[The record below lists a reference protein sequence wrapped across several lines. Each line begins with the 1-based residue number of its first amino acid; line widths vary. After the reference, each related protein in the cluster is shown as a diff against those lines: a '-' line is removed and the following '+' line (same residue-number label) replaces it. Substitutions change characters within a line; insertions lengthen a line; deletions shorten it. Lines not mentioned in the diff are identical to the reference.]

1 MADPLILDLAACN
14 SIRGVLEGALERDD
28 AASLRG
34 ALAQLAAADAA
45 GRIDELKQ
53 SKLARLVKKR
63 VARYADP
70 QIASAARQLVADWF
84 ALFDI
89 PDAAPA
95 PAPAASSKAPPP
107 GAEVIDLDTDDDEPA
122 AAPPPA
128 APPPAAPPPAAPPP
142 AAPPAAAAAPE
153 GGRRRIRRR
162 HHPPVPAPAAAPA
175 AAAGVEY
182 GGVVGGFASATASE
196 VSASEHSAAEDDME
210 DGEVAPAARFSD
222 GEVSPVSPTSPVR
235 EAARAAG
242 GRRPA
247 ASAADAGRSGFDFSG
262 AASADAWQRTCP
274 ICGEPLELEYS
285 TRRHELVVPGAVTL
299 NHRTYHEACIAARA
313 MPSAG

>member
-1 MADPLILDLAACN
+1 MY
-14 SIRGVLEGALERDD
+14 
-28 AASLRG
+28 
-34 ALAQLAAADAA
+34 
-45 GRIDELKQ
+45 
-53 SKLARLVKKR
+53 KR
-63 VARYADP
+63 
-70 QIASAARQLVADWF
+70 Q
-84 ALFDI
+84 
-89 PDAAPA
+89 
-95 PAPAASSKAPPP
+95 
-107 GAEVIDLDTDDDEPA
+107 
-122 AAPPPA
+122 
-128 APPPAAPPPAAPPP
+128 
-142 AAPPAAAAAPE
+142 
-153 GGRRRIRRR
+153 
-162 HHPPVPAPAAAPA
+162 
-175 AAAGVEY
+175 EY